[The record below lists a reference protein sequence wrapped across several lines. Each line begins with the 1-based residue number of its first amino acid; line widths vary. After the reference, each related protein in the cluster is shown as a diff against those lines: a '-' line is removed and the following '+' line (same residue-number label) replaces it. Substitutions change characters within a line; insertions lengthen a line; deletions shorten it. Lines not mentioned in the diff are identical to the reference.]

1 MLQPKIKGKNC
12 CRIQKMIEDY
22 LFSIP
27 IIATYQ
33 TKNSSLADGK
43 TDSEAA

>member
-1 MLQPKIKGKNC
+1 MVKNTG
-12 CRIQKMIEDY
+12 IEETKS
-22 LFSIP
+22 SIP

>member
-1 MLQPKIKGKNC
+1 
-12 CRIQKMIEDY
+12 MIEDY